1 MKSKKLLNYRNKK
14 NKFLSKKILFG
25 GAHASVKKEPIFDN
39 HSGLGLAPITF
50 TDANI
55 NATKEKLEDKH
66 NKNKFFE
73 KEDEEWIGDINDLCE
88 NVFRRKSINT
98 LIKDTVTK
106 MSKKIEIDNKT
117 EIHFVNLHGYT
128 HPRNFSAVDN
138 EDLYGFDETNK
149 LPADTYIVYLTSTNN
164 LGLTTF
170 SATDNFL
177 YFFQKKLLD
186 EKNFNTITNNR
197 CLLSKLEDEFDVSND
212 QFECFLNATWYYPG
226 QVFPQT
232 ILSAGGRF
240 SQIYKRTRGKFRK
253 LETYNKD
260 ENFRINL
267 NDLVNQNPGV
277 PKIYILTSCRN
288 TETRDDE
295 KYFKFTNQLFKR
307 EYIIRNLNIAIE
319 ETIDSSRKKKLETIF
334 CQKTNKYIGDA
345 LMDGESVKFINS
357 SFRARNE
364 NYNIITPFLQN
375 IYNKLQQKQPSIDYN
390 KIVTY
395 VGNLSIF
402 KQKKFVDK
410 LTTLPKDDIKKFM
423 DNLKKWHK
431 KQGKEKYLNLFKDSN
446 VYDKMYPYI
455 SGDEYVKVFFTRYLD
470 FITDLFV
477 KSSDTKFLKFL
488 KVLPENELELD
499 SDVASFIAEN
509 SSKIKN
515 YLTLKIKTVDTLN
528 NFLQFC
534 ASNENGV
541 ELPTTDL
548 KINFTTP
555 DRLRLRS
562 DKLSVQKIE
571 INNPNKIIIDRIKTD
586 ELLIKDLTELES
598 FDMGLKLPT
607 LKNLKF
613 MNINGSKKITLK
625 LESFNVP
632 QLNEICFMNCNFDNI
647 TLMINIPLDL
657 LKLENT
663 NIGNLIFIEGGRNI
677 LKELIIDNSTANLE
691 LPESFKKNIFGLHLI
706 NTKPYDLFSSG
717 SFNLSDFKNLKQ
729 LVLKNIQ
736 SIKENFFG
744 DDDSKSKK
752 FYSYESILIEYVNF
766 DKPLTMPVLAS
777 QNLIKC
783 KNLTIRNCQ
792 NLTCVISSA
801 LLNKLG
807 DGTDNIR
814 IRLENINLR
823 CSKQTQDNISNKL
836 QDYIIGCKITNL

>member
-1 MKSKKLLNYRNKK
+1 MKSKKLLNYRKKK

-25 GAHASVKKEPIFDN
+25 GASVAVKKEPIFN
-39 HSGLGLAPITF
+39 NPSGLGLAPIEF
-50 TDANI
+50 SDI
-55 NATKEKLEDKH
+55 NGTIKKLEDKH
-66 NKNKFFE
+66 KKNKFFE
-73 KEDEEWIGDINDLCE
+73 KEDEEWIGDINDLCK

-128 HPRNFSAVDN
+128 DPRNFSTYDV
-138 EDLYGFDETNK
+138 EDLYSFDENNK
-149 LPADTYIVYLTSTNN
+149 LPADTYIVYLTSANN
-164 LGLTTF
+164 LGLT
-170 SATDNFL
+170 SLGATDNFL
-177 YFFQKKLLD
+177 YFFKNKLLD

-197 CLLSKLEDEFDVSND
+197 CLLSKLDDDFAVSGHK
-212 QFECFLNATWYYPG
+212 FECFLNATWYYPG

-232 ILSAGGRF
+232 ILSAGAPF

-253 LETYNKD
+253 LETDKKD
-260 ENFRINL
+260 EDFRINL

-277 PKIYILTSCRN
+277 PKIYILTNCRN
-288 TETRDDE
+288 TETRNDE

-319 ETIDSSRKKKLETIF
+319 ETINPSRNEKLDTIF

-345 LMDGESVKFINS
+345 LMDGESVKFAKTA
-357 SFRARNE
+357 FRKRNE
-364 NYNIITPFLQN
+364 NYNIVTPFLQN
-375 IYNKLQQKQPSIDYN
+375 IYKNLKEGQPINYN

-410 LTTLPKDDIKKFM
+410 LTNSPDLPKAKVKKFM

-431 KQGKEKYLNLFKDSN
+431 KQGNTKYSGLFKKSN
-446 VYDKMYPYI
+446 VYDKIYPYI
-455 SGDEYVKVFFTRYLD
+455 NSDEYVKVFFTRYLD
-470 FITDLFV
+470 FITSNLDINPD
-477 KSSDTKFLKFL
+477 SDKKFLKFL
-488 KVLPENELELD
+488 TVIKPNELELD
-499 SDVASFIAEN
+499 LASASFIAN
-509 SSKIKN
+509 DFKKLRN
-515 YLTLKIKTVDTLN
+515 NLTLKIKTVDTLN
-528 NFLQFC
+528 KFLQLC
-534 ASNENGV
+534 DSQEKV
-541 ELPTTDL
+541 VKLPTTDL
-548 KINFTTP
+548 KINFT
-555 DRLRLRS
+555 DSERLRLRS

-571 INNPNKIIIDRIKTD
+571 INNPKKIIIDRIKTD

-613 MNINGSKKITLK
+613 MNINGSKKITLN
-625 LESFNVP
+625 LQSSNVP
-632 QLNEICFMNCNFDNI
+632 ELNEICFENCKFGNI
-647 TLMINIPLDL
+647 TVMIDLPLGL

-691 LPESFKKNIFGLHLI
+691 LPESFKKNILGLHLI
-706 NTKPYDLFSSG
+706 NYKPDDLFFSG
-717 SFNLSDFKNLKQ
+717 EYNLSDFINLKQ

-744 DDDSKSKK
+744 DITK
-752 FYSYESILIEYVNF
+752 FYSYESILIDNVNF
-766 DKPLTMPVLAS
+766 ASSFEIPVTRNL
-777 QNLIKC
+777 NLIKC
-783 KNLTIRNCQ
+783 KNLTIRHCQ
-792 NLTCVISSA
+792 DLTCVISSA

-807 DGTDNIR
+807 YGTDNIR
-814 IRLENINLR
+814 IRLENINLK
-823 CSKQTQDNISNKL
+823 CSKPTRDNILNKL
-836 QDYIIGCKITNL
+836 QDYIVGCKIVDL